1 MGSQWSHGHARPECF
16 HGSGECASALSLGD
30 VAFYVPIVGAAKQHI
45 PPKSSSSDGQHS
57 LARVVGVA
65 HSVGLRRVT
74 TLWSYGAREWRSRGR
89 GPTVRATIAPLC
101 FVRGPIAP
109 AQPGASHQ
117 LLQPPTFVK
126 ITGSRRVLLLTSST
140 QGPKG
145 HPKGRIDDLSKYW
158 GPERQRGTVLS
169 ALCIVDFVHQLY
181 EPRTILSLFPLY
193 TATWCGPRAA
203 RALWRQVGI
212 CGDKLRSVFDT
223 GAFAS
228 PCPHKYKG

>member
-126 ITGSRRVLLLTSST
+126 ITGSRRVLVRRTKAVESPE
-140 QGPKG
+140 GPN
-145 HPKGRIDDLSKYW
+145 R
-158 GPERQRGTVLS
+158 
-169 ALCIVDFVHQLY
+169 
-181 EPRTILSLFPLY
+181 
-193 TATWCGPRAA
+193 
-203 RALWRQVGI
+203 
-212 CGDKLRSVFDT
+212 
-223 GAFAS
+223 
-228 PCPHKYKG
+228 

>member
-140 QGPKG
+140 QGG
-145 HPKGRIDDLSKYW
+145 PKGRMYDLIKFSNKSK
-158 GPERQRGTVLS
+158 
-169 ALCIVDFVHQLY
+169 
-181 EPRTILSLFPLY
+181 
-193 TATWCGPRAA
+193 
-203 RALWRQVGI
+203 
-212 CGDKLRSVFDT
+212 
-223 GAFAS
+223 
-228 PCPHKYKG
+228 